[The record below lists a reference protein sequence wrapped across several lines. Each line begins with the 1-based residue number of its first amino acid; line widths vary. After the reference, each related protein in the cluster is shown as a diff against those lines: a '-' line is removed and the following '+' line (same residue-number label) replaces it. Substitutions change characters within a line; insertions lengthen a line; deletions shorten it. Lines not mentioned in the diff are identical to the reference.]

1 MHGERFKSSK
11 YQTMKKLTQGY
22 FFKQKRA
29 MKQQLLSQKKQT
41 CLFLIHALGQ
51 LEFFLP
57 AWYMKIESDQFVEID
72 MSSDNLRRAMSEF
85 FSSYILSP
93 VVKHDI
99 QI

>member
-1 MHGERFKSSK
+1 MSNETAVIVTKE
-11 YQTMKKLTQGY
+11 TDV
-22 FFKQKRA
+22 
-29 MKQQLLSQKKQT
+29 
-41 CLFLIHALGQ
+41 LISNALGQ

-57 AWYMKIESDQFVEID
+57 PWCMKTESNQFVEID

-93 VVKHDI
+93 VVEHDI